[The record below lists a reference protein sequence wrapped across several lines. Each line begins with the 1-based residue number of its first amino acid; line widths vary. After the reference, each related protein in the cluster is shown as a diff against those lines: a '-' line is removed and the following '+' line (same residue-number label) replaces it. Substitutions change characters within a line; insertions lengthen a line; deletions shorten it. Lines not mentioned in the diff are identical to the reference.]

1 MRLKGKRITLG
12 LTGGI
17 ACYKSAELC
26 RRLMDHGADITVVMT
41 DAACQFITPTTMQA
55 LSGNPVFIETLDAR
69 MANSM
74 AHINLS
80 READIILIAPC
91 SADFI
96 AKLAYGHAND
106 LLSTLC
112 LARGDCSLAIAPA
125 MNSEMWAHPATQRNL
140 SLIKGDN
147 TLIWGPDSGAQACGE
162 VGDGRMLEP
171 AQLVS
176 ESIAF
181 FHPKALLGKRVLITA
196 GPTEEPIDPVR
207 VISNKSSGKM
217 GYAIAQ
223 AAYEA
228 GAQVSLV
235 TGPTALSVPY
245 GVEVTHVQTARQMHQ
260 AVMEVAYRYDIFIAV
275 AAVADWYVSNY
286 SDQKRKKQDQSTLD
300 LKFSP
305 NPDILAEV
313 AALPDGPWCLGFAAE
328 TDNLSEY
335 AQTKRV
341 RKNIPLIVGNLA
353 QDVMNTDTTTMILF
367 DEQGEYPLPKL
378 SKEEAARHLVQQI
391 ALRVAKS
398 NHAAKSENES
408 H

>member
-1 MRLKGKRITLG
+1 MRLKGKRIVLG

-26 RRLMDHGADITVVMT
+26 RRLMDHGAEVTVVMT
-41 DAACQFITPTTMQA
+41 EAACHFITPTTMQA
-55 LSGNPVFIETLDAR
+55 LSGNPVFIETLDSR
-69 MANSM
+69 MDNSM

-80 READIILIAPC
+80 RQADLMIIAPC
-91 SADFI
+91 SADFM
-96 AKLAYGHAND
+96 AKLAHGLADD

-125 MNSEMWAHPATQRNL
+125 MNREMWAHPATQRNL
-140 SLIKGDN
+140 DLIKSDS
-147 TLIWGPDSGAQACGE
+147 TLIWGPGTGSQACGE
-162 VGDGRMLEP
+162 TGDGRMLEP

-176 ESIAF
+176 ETIAF
-181 FHPKALLGKRVLITA
+181 FTPKALLGKRVLITA

-223 AAYEA
+223 AAHEA
-228 GAQVSLV
+228 GAHVSLV

-245 GVEVTHVQTARQMHQ
+245 GVDVTYVQTARQMHQ
-260 AVMEVAYRYDIFIAV
+260 AVLADAYRYDIFIAV

-286 SDQKRKKQDQSTLD
+286 SEQKHKKVDPSGLSLEFAQ
-300 LKFSP
+300 

-313 AALPDGPWCLGFAAE
+313 AALPDGPWCVGFAAE
-328 TDNLSEY
+328 TNNLSEY
-335 AQTKRV
+335 AQSKRQ

-353 QDVMNTDTTTMILF
+353 QDTMNADTTTMVLF
-367 DEQGEYPLPKL
+367 DEQGEHPMPKL
-378 SKEEAARHLVQQI
+378 SKDEAAGHLIQQI
-391 ALRVAKS
+391 ALRLAKS
-398 NHAAKSENES
+398 QQNPDNVDA
-408 H
+408 

>member
-1 MRLKGKRITLG
+1 MRLKGKRIVLG

-26 RRLMDHGADITVVMT
+26 RRLMDHGAEVTVVMT
-41 DAACQFITPTTMQA
+41 EAACHFITPTTMQA
-55 LSGNPVFIETLDAR
+55 LSGNPVFIETLDSR
-69 MANSM
+69 MDNSM

-80 READIILIAPC
+80 RQADLMIIAPC
-91 SADFI
+91 SADFM
-96 AKLAYGHAND
+96 AKLAHGLADD

-125 MNSEMWAHPATQRNL
+125 MNREMWAHPATQRNL
-140 SLIKGDN
+140 ELIKSDS
-147 TLIWGPDSGAQACGE
+147 TLIWGPGTGSQACGE
-162 VGDGRMLEP
+162 TGDGRMLEP

-176 ESIAF
+176 ETIAF
-181 FHPKALLGKRVLITA
+181 FTPKALLGKRVLITA

-223 AAYEA
+223 AAHEA

-245 GVEVTHVQTARQMHQ
+245 GVDVTYVQTARQMHQ
-260 AVMEVAYRYDIFIAV
+260 AVLADAYRYDVFIAV

-286 SDQKRKKQDQSTLD
+286 SEQKHKKVDPSGLSLEFAQ
-300 LKFSP
+300 

-313 AALPDGPWCLGFAAE
+313 AALPDGPWCVGFAAE
-328 TDNLSEY
+328 TNNLSEY
-335 AQTKRV
+335 AQSKRQ

-353 QDVMNTDTTTMILF
+353 QDTMNADTTTMVLF
-367 DEQGEYPLPKL
+367 DEQGEHPMPKL
-378 SKEEAARHLVQQI
+378 SKDEAAGHLIQQI
-391 ALRVAKS
+391 ALRLAKS
-398 NHAAKSENES
+398 QQNPDNVDA
-408 H
+408 

>member
-1 MRLKGKRITLG
+1 MRLKGKRIVLG

-26 RRLMDHGADITVVMT
+26 RRLMDHGADVTVVMT
-41 DAACQFITPTTMQA
+41 EAACHFITPTTMQA
-55 LSGNPVFIETLDAR
+55 LSGNPVFIETLDSR
-69 MANSM
+69 MDNSM

-80 READIILIAPC
+80 RQADLIIIAPC
-91 SADFI
+91 SADFM
-96 AKLAYGHAND
+96 AKLAHGLADD

-125 MNSEMWAHPATQRNL
+125 MNREMWAHPATQRNL
-140 SLIKGDN
+140 SLIKSDS
-147 TLIWGPDSGAQACGE
+147 TLVWGPGTGSQACGE
-162 VGDGRMLEP
+162 TGDGRMLEP

-176 ESIAF
+176 ETIAF
-181 FHPKALLGKRVLITA
+181 FTPKALLGKRVLITA

-223 AAYEA
+223 AAHEA

-245 GVEVTHVQTARQMHQ
+245 GVDVTYVQTARQMHQ
-260 AVMEVAYRYDIFIAV
+260 AVLADAYRYDVFIAV

-286 SDQKRKKQDQSTLD
+286 SEQKHKKVDPSGLSLEFAQ
-300 LKFSP
+300 

-313 AALPDGPWCLGFAAE
+313 AALPDGPWCVGFAAE
-328 TDNLSEY
+328 TNNLSEY
-335 AQTKRV
+335 AQSKRQ
-341 RKNIPLIVGNLA
+341 RKNTPLIVGNLA
-353 QDVMNTDTTTMILF
+353 QDTMNADTTTMILF
-367 DEQGEYPLPKL
+367 DEQGEHPMPKL
-378 SKEEAARHLVQQI
+378 SKDEAAGHLIQQI
-391 ALRVAKS
+391 ALRLAKPQQ
-398 NHAAKSENES
+398 NPDNVDA
-408 H
+408 